1 MSVRATQSLTKVG
14 DTYGSATAGDTAG
27 FVAADVAGDFIPL
40 QGQFVLVTFRT
51 AGTLSVVTID
61 SVAPSNQG
69 SDENV
74 TVNLSATDEKDVLFD
89 LTQGGQRFKQ
99 VTGNIGYLSL
109 TYSSITNLTIKW
121 KSIA

>member
-1 MSVRATQSLTKVG
+1 MSVRAAQSFTKVG
-14 DTYGSATAGDTAG
+14 DTYSLATAGDAPG

-40 QGQFVLVTFRT
+40 TGQFVLVTFRT

-61 SVAPSNQG
+61 SVTPSNQG

-74 TVNLSATDEKDVLFD
+74 LVNLSATDEKDVLFD

-99 VTGNIGYLSL
+99 VSGNVGYLAL
-109 TYSSITNLTIKW
+109 TYSSVTNLTLKW
-121 KSIA
+121 KSIS